1 MSKII
6 KYNKLIR
13 DRIPEIIEEAG
24 KEYKI
29 RELNDEEYLAK
40 LKEKLQ
46 EEVDEY
52 LESNK
57 IEELADIL
65 EVIRALAI
73 THREDID
80 SLETI
85 RKKKQDSRGGF
96 SNRLLLIEAEE

>member
-52 LESNK
+52 LESNE

-65 EVIRALAI
+65 EVIRALAAAHDTNMKNI
-73 THREDID
+73 EQ
-80 SLETI
+80 I
-85 RKKKQDSRGGF
+85 RTKKANKRGAF
-96 SNRLLLIEAEE
+96 EKRLLLIESEE